1 MTVCGV
7 SIFGCCLNT
16 SNFVLV
22 QSLENQVE
30 IGTVA
35 EIVQIDILD
44 FCIKVDGAVWS
55 GLCTSGITRLRDID
69 WCGNGSCATCSDS
82 TALVG
87 FRSDGVVCC
96 CGQGFDHHGR
106 LVLQYRCV
114 IDVQF
119 LIVNRICSKPYPLTI
134 IHLLR

>member
-16 SNFVLV
+16 SNFVLG

-55 GLCTSGITRLRDID
+55 M
-69 WCGNGSCATCSDS
+69 
-82 TALVG
+82 
-87 FRSDGVVCC
+87 
-96 CGQGFDHHGR
+96 HHGYHAATRRR
-106 LVLQYRCV
+106 LVWQWLVCNLQ
-114 IDVQF
+114 
-119 LIVNRICSKPYPLTI
+119 
-134 IHLLR
+134 